1 MRKTEKFIVLDVET
15 ANDTIDALTY
25 DIGFIVADRHG
36 NIYESHSFCVYDI
49 YCCEKELM
57 QSAYYA
63 KKLPLYEEGL
73 KNGEYKLVKFSTVKN
88 LIWQLMKEY
97 NITKVFAYN
106 CNFDRNAL
114 TKTQRWL
121 TKSKYRYFFPYE
133 TEFCDIWNFACST
146 ICQQKGYKNFCELN
160 GYISNRGN
168 NYRSSAECVY
178 QFITNQNTFEEL
190 HQGLADVYIEYEI
203 LLKCYATHKKVET
216 DIDRLCWRKV
226 ERV

>member
-1 MRKTEKFIVLDVET
+1 MRTTEKFIVLDVET
-15 ANDTIDALTY
+15 ANDTTDALTY

-57 QSAYYA
+57 QSAYHA

-121 TKSKYRYFFPYE
+121 TKSKYRYFFPYD

>member
-1 MRKTEKFIVLDVET
+1 MRTTEKFIVLDVET

-49 YCCEKELM
+49 YRCERELM

-63 KKLPLYEEGL
+63 HKLPLYEEGL
-73 KNGEYKLVKFSTVKN
+73 KNGEYKLARFSTVKN
-88 LIWQLMKEY
+88 IIWKLMADY

-106 CNFDRNAL
+106 CHFDRNAL

-121 TKSKYRYFFPYE
+121 TKSKYRWFFPKE

-146 ICQQKGYKNFCELN
+146 ICQQKGYKDFCELN

-203 LLKCYATHKKVET
+203 LLRCYATHKKVET
-216 DIDRLCWRKV
+216 DIDRLCWKKV

>member
-1 MRKTEKFIVLDVET
+1 MRTTEKFIVLDVET
-15 ANDTIDALTY
+15 ANDTVDALTY
-25 DIGFIVADRHG
+25 DVGFIVADRHG

-49 YCCEKELM
+49 YRGERELM

-63 KKLPLYEEGL
+63 HKLPLYEEGL
-73 KNGEYKLVKFSTVKN
+73 KNGEYKLVKFSTVKSI
-88 LIWQLMKEY
+88 IWKLMADY

-106 CNFDRNAL
+106 CHFDRNAL

-121 TKSKYRYFFPYE
+121 TKSKYRWFFPKE

-146 ICQQKGYKNFCELN
+146 ICQQKGYKDFCELN

-178 QFITNQNTFEEL
+178 QFIINQNTFEEL

>member
-1 MRKTEKFIVLDVET
+1 MRTTEKFIVLDVET

-49 YCCEKELM
+49 YRGERELM

-63 KKLPLYEEGL
+63 HKLPLYEEGL
-73 KNGEYKLVKFSTVKN
+73 KNGEYKLVKFSTVKSI
-88 LIWQLMKEY
+88 IWKLMADY

-106 CNFDRNAL
+106 CHFDRNAL

-121 TKSKYRYFFPYE
+121 TKSKYRWFFPKE

-146 ICQQKGYKNFCELN
+146 ICQQKGYKDFCELN

-168 NYRSSAECVY
+168 NYRSSAETVY

-216 DIDRLCWRKV
+216 DIDRLCWKKV

>member
-1 MRKTEKFIVLDVET
+1 MRTTEKFIVLDVET
-15 ANDTIDALTY
+15 ANDTTDALTY

-36 NIYESHSFCVYDI
+36 NVYESHSFCVYDI

-146 ICQQKGYKNFCELN
+146 ICQQKAYKDFCELN

-168 NYRSSAECVY
+168 NYKTSAETVY
-178 QFITNQNTFEEL
+178 QFITNQNDFEEL
-190 HQGLADVYIEYEI
+190 HQGLADVFIEYEI

>member
-1 MRKTEKFIVLDVET
+1 MRTTEKFIVLDVET
-15 ANDTIDALTY
+15 ANDTVDALTY

-49 YCCEKELM
+49 YRGERELM

-63 KKLPLYEEGL
+63 HKLPLYEEGL

-88 LIWQLMKEY
+88 IIWKLMADY

-106 CNFDRNAL
+106 CHFDRNAL

-121 TKSKYRYFFPYE
+121 TKSKYRWFFPKE

-146 ICQQKGYKNFCELN
+146 ICQQKGYKDFCELN

>member
-1 MRKTEKFIVLDVET
+1 MRTTEKFIVLDVET
-15 ANDTIDALTY
+15 ANDTVDALTY

-36 NIYESHSFCVYDI
+36 NIYERYSFCVYDI
-49 YCCEKELM
+49 YRGERELM

-63 KKLPLYEEGL
+63 HKLPLYEEGL
-73 KNGEYKLVKFSTVKN
+73 KNGEYKLVKFSTVKSI
-88 LIWQLMKEY
+88 IWKLMADY

-106 CNFDRNAL
+106 CHFDRNAL

-121 TKSKYRYFFPYE
+121 TKSKYRWFFPKE

-146 ICQQKGYKNFCELN
+146 ICQQKGYKDFCELN

-168 NYRSSAECVY
+168 NYRSSAETVY
-178 QFITNQNTFEEL
+178 QFITNQNDFEEL

>member
-15 ANDTIDALTY
+15 ANDTTDALTY

-36 NIYESHSFCVYDI
+36 NIYESRSFCVYDI
-49 YCCEKELM
+49 YRGERELM

-63 KKLPLYEEGL
+63 HKLPLYEKGL
-73 KNGEYKLVKFSTVKN
+73 ADGSYKMVLFSTVKKI
-88 LIWQLMKEY
+88 IWNLMKEY

-106 CNFDRNAL
+106 CHFDRNAL
-114 TKTQRWL
+114 NKSQRYI
-121 TKSKYRYFFPYE
+121 TKSKYRWFFPKG

-146 ICQQKGYKNFCELN
+146 ICQQKAYKDFCELN

-168 NYRSSAECVY
+168 NYKTSAETVY
-178 QFITNQNTFEEL
+178 QFITNQNDFEEL

>member
-1 MRKTEKFIVLDVET
+1 MRTTEKFIVLDVET
-15 ANDTIDALTY
+15 ANDTVDALTY

-36 NIYESHSFCVYDI
+36 NIYEHHSFCVYDI
-49 YCCEKELM
+49 YCCEKDLM

-63 KKLPLYEEGL
+63 KKLPLYEMGL
-73 KNGEYKLVKFSTVKN
+73 ADGSYKLAKFSTVKN
-88 LIWQLMKEY
+88 LIWQLMADY

-106 CNFDRNAL
+106 CHFDRNAL
-114 TKTQRWL
+114 TKTQRYI
-121 TKSKYRYFFPYE
+121 TKSKYRWFFPYG

-146 ICQQKGYKNFCELN
+146 ICQQKGYKDFCELN

-178 QFITNQNTFEEL
+178 QYITNQDTFEEL

-203 LLKCYATHKKVET
+203 LLRCYATHRKVEI
-216 DIDRLCWRKV
+216 DIDRACWRKV

>member
-1 MRKTEKFIVLDVET
+1 MRTTEKFIVLDVET
-15 ANDTIDALTY
+15 ANDTVDALTY

-36 NIYESHSFCVYDI
+36 NIYERYSFCVYDI
-49 YCCEKELM
+49 YCCEKDLM

-63 KKLPLYEEGL
+63 HKLPLYEQGL
-73 KNGEYKLVKFSTVKN
+73 ADGSYKLAKFSTVKS
-88 LIWQLMKEY
+88 LIWKLMAEY

-106 CNFDRNAL
+106 CHFDRNAL
-114 TKTQRWL
+114 TKSQRYIS
-121 TKSKYRYFFPYE
+121 KSKYRWFFPYG

-146 ICQQKGYKNFCELN
+146 ICQQKGYKDFCELN

-178 QFITNQNTFEEL
+178 QYISNNDTFEEL
-190 HQGLADVYIEYEI
+190 HQGLEDVYIEYAI
-203 LLKCYATHKKVET
+203 LLKCYDTHKKVET
-216 DIDRLCWRKV
+216 DIDRACWRKV

>member
-1 MRKTEKFIVLDVET
+1 MRTTEKFIVLDVET
-15 ANDTIDALTY
+15 ANDTVDALTY

-36 NIYESHSFCVYDI
+36 NIYECHSFCVYDI
-49 YCCEKELM
+49 YCCEKDLM

-73 KNGEYKLVKFSTVKN
+73 KNGEYKLAKFSTVKN

-121 TKSKYRYFFPYE
+121 TKSKYRWFFPYD

-146 ICQQKGYKNFCELN
+146 ICQQKGYKDFCELN

-203 LLKCYATHKKVET
+203 LLRCYATHRKVET
-216 DIDRLCWRKV
+216 DIDKACWRKV

>member
-1 MRKTEKFIVLDVET
+1 MRTTEKFIVLDVET
-15 ANDTIDALTY
+15 ANDTVDALTY
-25 DIGFIVADRHG
+25 DVGFIVADRHG

-49 YCCEKELM
+49 YRGERELM

-63 KKLPLYEEGL
+63 HKLPLYEEGL
-73 KNGEYKLVKFSTVKN
+73 KNGEYKLARFSTVKN
-88 LIWQLMKEY
+88 IIWKLMADY

-106 CNFDRNAL
+106 CHFDRNAL

-121 TKSKYRYFFPYE
+121 TKSKYRWFFPKE

-146 ICQQKGYKNFCELN
+146 ICQQKAYKDFCELN

-168 NYRSSAECVY
+168 NYKTSAETVY
-178 QFITNQNTFEEL
+178 QFITNQNDFEEL

>member
-1 MRKTEKFIVLDVET
+1 MRTTEKFIVLDVET
-15 ANDTIDALTY
+15 ANDTVDALTY

-133 TEFCDIWNFACST
+133 TEFCDSWNFACST

>member
-1 MRKTEKFIVLDVET
+1 MKTVEKFIVLDVET
-15 ANDTIDALTY
+15 ANDTVDALTY

-63 KKLPLYEEGL
+63 HKLLLYEEGL
-73 KNGEYKLVKFSTVKN
+73 KNGEYKLVKFSTVKSI
-88 LIWQLMKEY
+88 IWELMADY

-106 CNFDRNAL
+106 CHFDINAL
-114 TKTQRWL
+114 NKSQRYI
-121 TKSKYRYFFPYE
+121 TKSKYRWFFPRE

-146 ICQQKGYKNFCELN
+146 ICQQKGYKDFCELN

-190 HQGLADVYIEYEI
+190 HQGLADVYIEYDI

-216 DIDRLCWRKV
+216 NIDRLCWRKV

>member
-1 MRKTEKFIVLDVET
+1 MRTTEKFIVLDVET

-49 YCCEKELM
+49 YRGERELM

-63 KKLPLYEEGL
+63 HKLPLYEEGL
-73 KNGEYKLVKFSTVKN
+73 KKGEYKLVKFSTVKSI
-88 LIWQLMKEY
+88 IWKLMADY

-106 CNFDRNAL
+106 CHFDRNAL

-121 TKSKYRYFFPYE
+121 TKSKYRWFFPKE

-146 ICQQKGYKNFCELN
+146 ICQQKAYKDFCELN

-168 NYRSSAECVY
+168 NYKTSAETVY
-178 QFITNQNTFEEL
+178 QFITNQNNFEEL
-190 HQGLADVYIEYEI
+190 HQGLADVFIEYEI

>member
-1 MRKTEKFIVLDVET
+1 MRTTEKFIVLDVET
-15 ANDTIDALTY
+15 ANDTVDALTY

-49 YCCEKELM
+49 YRGKRELM

-63 KKLPLYEEGL
+63 HKLPLYEEGL
-73 KNGEYKLVKFSTVKN
+73 KNGEYKLARFSTVKN
-88 LIWQLMKEY
+88 IIWKLMADY

-106 CNFDRNAL
+106 CHFDRNAR
-114 TKTQRWL
+114 TKTQIWL
-121 TKSKYRYFFPYE
+121 TKSKYRWFFPYE

-146 ICQQKGYKNFCELN
+146 ICQQKGYKDFCELN

-168 NYRSSAECVY
+168 NYRSSAETVY
-178 QFITNQNTFEEL
+178 QFITNQPTFEEL

-203 LLKCYATHKKVET
+203 LLRCYSTHKKVET

>member
-1 MRKTEKFIVLDVET
+1 
-15 ANDTIDALTY
+15 
-25 DIGFIVADRHG
+25 
-36 NIYESHSFCVYDI
+36 
-49 YCCEKELM
+49 
-57 QSAYYA
+57 
-63 KKLPLYEEGL
+63 LYEEGL
-73 KNGEYKLVKFSTVKN
+73 KNGEYKLAKFSTVKS
-88 LIWQLMKEY
+88 LIWKLMKEY

-121 TKSKYRYFFPYE
+121 TKSKYRFFFPYG

-146 ICQQKGYKNFCELN
+146 ICQQRGYKDFCELN
-160 GYISNRGN
+160 GYISNRGR
-168 NYRSSAECVY
+168 NYKSSAECVY

-203 LLKCYATHKKVET
+203 LLKCYATHRKVEI

>member
-1 MRKTEKFIVLDVET
+1 MRTTEKFIVLDVET
-15 ANDTIDALTY
+15 ANDTVDALTY

-36 NIYESHSFCVYDI
+36 NIYERHSFCVYDI

-63 KKLPLYEEGL
+63 HKLPLYEQGL
-73 KNGEYKLVKFSTVKN
+73 ADGSYKLAQFSTVKS
-88 LIWQLMKEY
+88 LIWKLMAEY

-106 CNFDRNAL
+106 CHFDRNAL
-114 TKTQRWL
+114 TKSQRYIS
-121 TKSKYRYFFPYE
+121 KSKYRWFFPYG

-146 ICQQKGYKNFCELN
+146 ICQQKGYKDFCELN

-178 QFITNQNTFEEL
+178 QYISNNDTFEEL
-190 HQGLADVYIEYEI
+190 HQGLEDVYIEYAI
-203 LLKCYATHKKVET
+203 LLKCYDTHKKVET
-216 DIDRLCWRKV
+216 DIDRACWRKV

>member
-1 MRKTEKFIVLDVET
+1 MRTTEKFIVLDVET
-15 ANDTIDALTY
+15 ANDTTDALTY

-121 TKSKYRYFFPYE
+121 TKSKYRWFFPYE

-146 ICQQKGYKNFCELN
+146 ICQQKGYKDFCELN

-190 HQGLADVYIEYEI
+190 HQGLADVFIEYEI

>member
-1 MRKTEKFIVLDVET
+1 MRTTEKFIVLDVET
-15 ANDTIDALTY
+15 ANDTVDALTY

-36 NIYESHSFCVYDI
+36 NIYERHSFCVYDI
-49 YCCEKELM
+49 YCCEKDLM

-63 KKLPLYEEGL
+63 KKLPLYEMGL
-73 KNGEYKLVKFSTVKN
+73 ADGSYKLVKFSTVKN
-88 LIWQLMKEY
+88 LIWKLMTDY

-106 CNFDRNAL
+106 CHFDRNAL
-114 TKTQRWL
+114 TKTQRYI
-121 TKSKYRYFFPYE
+121 TKSKYRWFFPYG

-146 ICQQKGYKNFCELN
+146 ICQQKGYKDFCELN

-178 QFITNQNTFEEL
+178 QYITNQDTFEEL

-203 LLKCYATHKKVET
+203 LLRCYATHRKVEI
-216 DIDRLCWRKV
+216 DIDRACWRKV

>member
-1 MRKTEKFIVLDVET
+1 MRTTEKFIVLDVET
-15 ANDTIDALTY
+15 ANDTVDALTY

-63 KKLPLYEEGL
+63 KKLPLYEKGL

-121 TKSKYRYFFPYE
+121 TKSKYRYFFPYDI
-133 TEFCDIWNFACST
+133 EFCDIWNFACST

-160 GYISNRGN
+160 CYVSNRCN

-190 HQGLADVYIEYEI
+190 HQGLADVFIEYEI

>member
-1 MRKTEKFIVLDVET
+1 MRTTEKFIVLDVET
-15 ANDTIDALTY
+15 ANDTVDALTY

-121 TKSKYRYFFPYE
+121 TKSKYRYFFPYD

>member
-1 MRKTEKFIVLDVET
+1 
-15 ANDTIDALTY
+15 
-25 DIGFIVADRHG
+25 
-36 NIYESHSFCVYDI
+36 
-49 YCCEKELM
+49 M

-73 KNGEYKLVKFSTVKN
+73 KNGEYKLAKFSTVKS
-88 LIWQLMKEY
+88 LIWKLMKEY

-121 TKSKYRYFFPYE
+121 TKSKYRFFFPYG

-146 ICQQKGYKNFCELN
+146 ICQQKGYKDFCELN
-160 GYISNRGN
+160 GYISNRGR
-168 NYRSSAECVY
+168 NYKSSAECVY

-203 LLKCYATHKKVET
+203 LLRCYATHRKVEI

>member
-1 MRKTEKFIVLDVET
+1 M
-15 ANDTIDALTY
+15 
-25 DIGFIVADRHG
+25 AD
-36 NIYESHSFCVYDI
+36 
-49 YCCEKELM
+49 
-57 QSAYYA
+57 
-63 KKLPLYEEGL
+63 
-73 KNGEYKLVKFSTVKN
+73 
-88 LIWQLMKEY
+88 Y

-106 CNFDRNAL
+106 CHFDRNAL
-114 TKTQRWL
+114 TKTQRYI
-121 TKSKYRYFFPYE
+121 TKSKYRWFFPKE

-146 ICQQKGYKNFCELN
+146 ICQQKGYKDFCELN

-168 NYRSSAECVY
+168 NYRSSAETVY

-216 DIDRLCWRKV
+216 DIDRLCWKKV

>member
-1 MRKTEKFIVLDVET
+1 MRTTEKFIVLDVET
-15 ANDTIDALTY
+15 ANDTVDALTY

>member
-1 MRKTEKFIVLDVET
+1 MRTTEKFIVLDVET
-15 ANDTIDALTY
+15 ANDTVDALTY
-25 DIGFIVADRHG
+25 DVGFIVADRHG

-49 YCCEKELM
+49 YRGERELM

-63 KKLPLYEEGL
+63 HKLPLYEEGL

-88 LIWQLMKEY
+88 LIWKLMAEY

-106 CNFDRNAL
+106 CHFDRNAL

-121 TKSKYRYFFPYE
+121 TKSKYRWFFPKE

-146 ICQQKGYKNFCELN
+146 ICQQKGYKDFCELN

-216 DIDRLCWRKV
+216 DIDRLCWKKV

>member
-1 MRKTEKFIVLDVET
+1 MRTTEKFIVLDVET
-15 ANDTIDALTY
+15 ANDTVDALTY

-49 YCCEKELM
+49 YRGERELM

-63 KKLPLYEEGL
+63 HKLPLYEEGL
-73 KNGEYKLVKFSTVKN
+73 KNGEYKLVKFSTVKSI
-88 LIWQLMKEY
+88 IWKLMADY

-106 CNFDRNAL
+106 CHFDRNAL

-121 TKSKYRYFFPYE
+121 TKSKYRWFFPKE

-146 ICQQKGYKNFCELN
+146 ICQQKGYKDFCELN

-203 LLKCYATHKKVET
+203 LLRCYATHKKVET

>member
-1 MRKTEKFIVLDVET
+1 MRTTEKFIVLDVET
-15 ANDTIDALTY
+15 ANDTTDALTY

-49 YCCEKELM
+49 YCCERELM

-63 KKLPLYEEGL
+63 NKLPLYEQGL
-73 KNGEYKLVKFSTVKN
+73 ADGSYKMVLFSTVKKI
-88 LIWQLMKEY
+88 IWNLMKEY

-106 CNFDRNAL
+106 CHFDRNAL
-114 TKTQRWL
+114 NKSQRYIS
-121 TKSKYRYFFPYE
+121 KSKYRWFFPKE

-146 ICQQKGYKNFCELN
+146 ICQQKAYKDFCELN
-160 GYISNRGN
+160 GYISSRGN
-168 NYRSSAECVY
+168 NYKTSAETVY
-178 QFITNQNTFEEL
+178 QFITNQNDFEEL

-203 LLKCYATHKKVET
+203 LLRCYATHKKVET

>member
-1 MRKTEKFIVLDVET
+1 MRTTEKFIVLDVET

-49 YCCEKELM
+49 YRGERELM

-63 KKLPLYEEGL
+63 HKLPLYEEGL
-73 KNGEYKLVKFSTVKN
+73 KNGEYKLARFSTVKN
-88 LIWQLMKEY
+88 IIWKLMADY

-106 CNFDRNAL
+106 CHFDRNAL

-121 TKSKYRYFFPYE
+121 TKSKYRWFFPKE

-146 ICQQKGYKNFCELN
+146 ICQQKGYKDFCELN

>member
-1 MRKTEKFIVLDVET
+1 MRTTEKFIVLDVET
-15 ANDTIDALTY
+15 ANDTVDALTY
-25 DIGFIVADRHG
+25 DVGFIVADRHG

-49 YCCEKELM
+49 YRGERELM

-63 KKLPLYEEGL
+63 HKLPLYEEGL
-73 KNGEYKLVKFSTVKN
+73 KNGEYKLVKFSTVKSI
-88 LIWQLMKEY
+88 IWKLMADY

-106 CNFDRNAL
+106 CHFDRNAL

-121 TKSKYRYFFPYE
+121 TKSKYRWFFPKE

-146 ICQQKGYKNFCELN
+146 ICQQKGYKDFCELN

-203 LLKCYATHKKVET
+203 LLRCYATHKKVET
-216 DIDRLCWRKV
+216 DIDRLCWKKV
-226 ERV
+226 ERM

>member
-1 MRKTEKFIVLDVET
+1 MRTTEKFIVLDVET
-15 ANDTIDALTY
+15 ANDTTDALTY

-49 YCCEKELM
+49 YCCERELM

-63 KKLPLYEEGL
+63 NKLPLYEQGL
-73 KNGEYKLVKFSTVKN
+73 ADGSYKMVLFSTVKKI
-88 LIWQLMKEY
+88 IWNLMKEY

-106 CNFDRNAL
+106 CHFDRNAL
-114 TKTQRWL
+114 NKSQRYIS
-121 TKSKYRYFFPYE
+121 KSKYRWFFPKE

-146 ICQQKGYKNFCELN
+146 ICQQKAYKDFCELN
-160 GYISNRGN
+160 GYISSRGK
-168 NYRSSAECVY
+168 NYKTSAETVY
-178 QFITNQNTFEEL
+178 QFITNQNNFEEL

>member
-1 MRKTEKFIVLDVET
+1 MRITEKFIVLDVET

-73 KNGEYKLVKFSTVKN
+73 KNGEYKLAKFSTVRS
-88 LIWQLMKEY
+88 LIWKLMNEY

-106 CNFDRNAL
+106 CHFDRNAL

-121 TKSKYRYFFPYE
+121 TKSRYRYFFPYD

-146 ICQQKGYKNFCELN
+146 ICQQKGYKDFCELN

-168 NYRSSAECVY
+168 NYRSSAEYVY

-216 DIDRLCWRKV
+216 DIDRLCWKKV